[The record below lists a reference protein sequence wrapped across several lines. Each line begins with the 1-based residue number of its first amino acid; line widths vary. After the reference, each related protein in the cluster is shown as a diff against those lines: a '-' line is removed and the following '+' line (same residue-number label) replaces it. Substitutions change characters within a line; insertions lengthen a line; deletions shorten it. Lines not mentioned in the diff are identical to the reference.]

1 MGSQRRSRPGR
12 TAFWLASAA
21 VAWAVGFTAWVLT
34 ASFYEPGGETILAV
48 NEELT
53 VRLALFTPLV
63 VSALVWLALHV
74 ACRNGNR
81 AARTWGVV
89 GACLL
94 LFFSLLTG
102 FTIGAFVLPGAVALT
117 AAAVMTRVGPARVPR
132 T

>member
-1 MGSQRRSRPGR
+1 MGSQRRSRPRR

-21 VAWAVGFTAWVLT
+21 VAWAVGFTVWVLT

-74 ACRNGNR
+74 ACRNGSQ
-81 AARTWGVV
+81 AARTWGLV

-102 FTIGAFVLPGAVALT
+102 FTIGAFVLPGAGALT
-117 AAAVMTRVGPARVPR
+117 AAAVMTHVRPARTPG

>member
-1 MGSQRRSRPGR
+1 
-12 TAFWLASAA
+12 
-21 VAWAVGFTAWVLT
+21 VGFTAWVLT

-53 VRLALFTPLV
+53 VRVALFTPLV
-63 VSALVWLALHV
+63 LSALVWVALHV
-74 ACRNGNR
+74 ACRNGSR
-81 AARTWGVV
+81 AARTCGLV

-117 AAAVMTRVGPARVPR
+117 AAAVMTHVEPARAPR